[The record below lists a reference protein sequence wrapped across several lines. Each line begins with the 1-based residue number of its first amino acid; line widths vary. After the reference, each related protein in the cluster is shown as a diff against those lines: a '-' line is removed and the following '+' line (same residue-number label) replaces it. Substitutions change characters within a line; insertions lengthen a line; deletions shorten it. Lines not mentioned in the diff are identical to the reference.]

1 MVRVESWAKSWSAD
15 FCSNLKMATVKQSLE
30 QFQQILQSLEE
41 ERERYR
47 AQKLNLEVQSFTI
60 VEDYTTADM

>member
-1 MVRVESWAKSWSAD
+1 
-15 FCSNLKMATVKQSLE
+15 MATVKQSLE